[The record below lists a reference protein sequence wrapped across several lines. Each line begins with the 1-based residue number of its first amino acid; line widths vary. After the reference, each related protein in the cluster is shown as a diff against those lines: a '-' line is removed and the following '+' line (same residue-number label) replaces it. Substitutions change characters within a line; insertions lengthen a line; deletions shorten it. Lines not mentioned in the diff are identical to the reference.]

1 MSKTEK
7 QCVTHQVSLTKSGPC
22 GFLKKF
28 ISQTKWTK
36 FAKGSLQIFG
46 NPFSPNPNTRPCNKG
61 SSLFKPLQ
69 SQTVTMKI
77 IPKFNIL
84 NQDTIPDKI
93 FGDPENWNI
102 LAHKMTI

>member
-1 MSKTEK
+1 MNVQNRKSWRYSERYSKRSIRREINKIRDKPQEMEK
-7 QCVTHQVSLTKSGPC
+7 IWQG
-22 GFLKKF
+22 
-28 ISQTKWTK
+28 K
-36 FAKGSLQIFG
+36 FANYQS
-46 NPFSPNPNTRPCNKG
+46 FSKENY
-61 SSLFKPLQ
+61 LFFSFEPLQ

-102 LAHKMTI
+102 LAHKNTI